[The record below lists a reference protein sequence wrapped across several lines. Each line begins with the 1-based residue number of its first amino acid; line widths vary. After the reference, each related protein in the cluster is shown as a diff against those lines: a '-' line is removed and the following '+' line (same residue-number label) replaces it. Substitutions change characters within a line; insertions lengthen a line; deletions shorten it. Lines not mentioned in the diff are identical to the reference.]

1 MKISLKLAN
10 GALLEFEGDAAEFER
25 VSAFLEQPPD
35 SLTATP
41 PPEATVIRPA
51 HTRPTPNATAP
62 DDLEDSGPYV
72 EPAAAMERLEQV
84 GADNDQ
90 ERVTVMAQLATEAG
104 HEGVNYETINHLYT
118 ELGFRKPAQ
127 FPAKTFSNAKASGL
141 VRSVKPGIWKPTYRG
156 ENFARGL
163 GRGPERPA
171 RRTGSRQRSSSNQG
185 GESD

>member
-10 GALLEFEGDAAEFER
+10 GALLEFEGDSSEFER
-25 VSAFLEQPPD
+25 ISNFLEQPPD

-41 PPEATVIRPA
+41 PVGAGVKRLAPKEPAPEES
-51 HTRPTPNATAP
+51 
-62 DDLEDSGPYV
+62 EDGGSPV
-72 EPAAAMERLEQV
+72 EPAAVMERLDQV

-90 ERVTVMAQLATEAG
+90 ERVTVMAQLAAEAG
-104 HEGVNYETINHLYT
+104 GEGIDYGTINHLYT

-141 VRSVKPGIWKPTYRG
+141 VRMVKPGIWKPTFRG

-163 GRGPERPA
+163 GRGPERPG
-171 RRTGSRQRSSSNQG
+171 RRTGSRSRVPDQG
-185 GESD
+185 GDSD